1 VTIRG
6 SKRTKLG
13 LRGMVSLGAFTQ
25 RIDAASGRASNVV
38 GFALAGGGAFRG
50 ALTIDAAFAV
60 ASPKRCADAA
70 ATRIW
75 RHSAADALG

>member
-25 RIDAASGRASNVV
+25 RIDAAAGRASNVV

-50 ALTIDAAFAV
+50 ALTVDATFAV
-60 ASPKRCADAA
+60 ASPKRCAQ
-70 ATRIW
+70 RQP
-75 RHSAADALG
+75 